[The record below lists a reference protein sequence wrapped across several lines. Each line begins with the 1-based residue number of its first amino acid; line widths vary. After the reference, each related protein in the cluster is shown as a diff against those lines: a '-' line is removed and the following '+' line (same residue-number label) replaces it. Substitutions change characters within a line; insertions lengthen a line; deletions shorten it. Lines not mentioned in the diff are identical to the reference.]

1 VNRFAPPSTRIQDYG
16 AEPCARA
23 GWSRVLA
30 SVGGVSLVAIALA
43 WGAVPYLASICA
55 TLLRGAPTPGPD
67 AISLASDEF
76 LSAVVFFLAAY
87 AASRVC
93 FGRHILAALGV
104 GLAGWAFHFF
114 VEVGGLQPLLSGA
127 YPLWY
132 EFIPTHF
139 GPAALAALVASY
151 HFQRD
156 RKRMPA

>member
-1 VNRFAPPSTRIQDYG
+1 VNRFAPPSTAVHDYG
-16 AEPCARA
+16 LGPRARA
-23 GWSRVLA
+23 GWTRVLA
-30 SVGGVSLVAIALA
+30 SVGGASIVAIVLA
-43 WGAVPYLASICA
+43 WGAVPYLASVCA
-55 TLLRGAPTPGPD
+55 NLLRGGSAPLPD
-67 AISLASDEF
+67 VTSLAFDEL

-151 HFQRD
+151 QFQRD
-156 RKRMPA
+156 RRCMPA